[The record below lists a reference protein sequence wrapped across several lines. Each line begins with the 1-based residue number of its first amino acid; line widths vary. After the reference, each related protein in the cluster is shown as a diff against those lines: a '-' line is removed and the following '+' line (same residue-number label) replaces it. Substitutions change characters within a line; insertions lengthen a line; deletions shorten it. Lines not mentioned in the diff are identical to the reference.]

1 MKPWT
6 FSRKVSASIALTA
19 LAVTAVVSGFVYIT
33 FRHWTDSQETR
44 LLDAKLRQFELRVGE
59 VEFLPSL
66 LQPGLG
72 KGRGAA
78 AFLKPDFSVFAP
90 ELDKGQVLQMLD
102 ARGRVL
108 AEAGEGEPA
117 PGSDV
122 YSAEKELSLPVY
134 GLVRLQ
140 LTDSGQSR
148 SATAEKE
155 VGRLLLL
162 GLLLAAGMAV
172 LAGGIVSRSALKPIR
187 SMIGE
192 VRSIG
197 TNSLSRRLH
206 VPAAQDELQQL
217 GETFNGFLHKLEVS
231 FDQQRRF
238 IADASHELK
247 TPLAIIEGHT
257 HMIQRWGRQSPDVL
271 DESLAFMM
279 DETRRMKELISQLLL
294 LAEAEAEALAPEGGD
309 EEACNLKSV
318 LNELLPQ
325 TVHVNPGVQLDYD
338 GGPGEQALPIRMP
351 GSACYQVLRNIVENA
366 LKYTPEGGAVTI
378 RHFCSED
385 GKVILTV
392 ADTGIGISA
401 EQLPHIFERFY
412 RTEASRNRSQGGSGL
427 GLAIAKAIMERYGGS
442 IAIDSAPGQGTT
454 VTLGFAGA

>member
-1 MKPWT
+1 M
-6 FSRKVSASIALTA
+6 
-19 LAVTAVVSGFVYIT
+19 
-33 FRHWTDSQETR
+33 
-44 LLDAKLRQFELRVGE
+44 
-59 VEFLPSL
+59 
-66 LQPGLG
+66 
-72 KGRGAA
+72 
-78 AFLKPDFSVFAP
+78 KPDFSVFAP

-257 HMIQRWGRQSPDVL
+257 HMIQRWGKQSPEVL

-279 DETRRMKELISQLLL
+279 DETRRMKQLISQLLL
-294 LAEAEAEALAPEGGD
+294 LAEAEAEALAPEGG

-325 TVHVNPGVQLDYD
+325 TVHVNPGCGLIMTA
-338 GGPGEQALPIRMP
+338 ALVNRRCPSGCLAAPAIRC
-351 GSACYQVLRNIVENA
+351 SATSWRM
-366 LKYTPEGGAVTI
+366 
-378 RHFCSED
+378 H
-385 GKVILTV
+385 
-392 ADTGIGISA
+392 
-401 EQLPHIFERFY
+401 
-412 RTEASRNRSQGGSGL
+412 
-427 GLAIAKAIMERYGGS
+427 
-442 IAIDSAPGQGTT
+442 
-454 VTLGFAGA
+454 